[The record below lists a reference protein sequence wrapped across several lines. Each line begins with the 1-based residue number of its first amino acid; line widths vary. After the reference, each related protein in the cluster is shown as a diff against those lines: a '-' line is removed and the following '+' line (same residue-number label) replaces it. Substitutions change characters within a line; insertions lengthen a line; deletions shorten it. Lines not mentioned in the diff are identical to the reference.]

1 MGVRPLAR
9 KDAHP
14 RSRGFCPILGHTS
27 PAGSLALW
35 PLAPAVMKPMPPASA
50 HPAPNSQPQ
59 LKPLSSRLS
68 LVTSQGL
75 PSKET
80 AAGGGAVPVPS
91 SATCV
96 ASGWLC
102 HQPHRHAGSWQ
113 VWGLMGRRELQQ
125 GPAAPAGKGFL
136 TGLGLAGPLGCF
148 GCSPILVLSP

>member
-14 RSRGFCPILGHTS
+14 RSRGFCPILGHFPCRVS
-27 PAGSLALW
+27 GSLAIGSCCDE
-35 PLAPAVMKPMPPASA
+35 AHATCECPPC
-50 HPAPNSQPQ
+50 PQ
-59 LKPLSSRLS
+59 LPTPTEAPELRLS
-68 LVTSQGL
+68 LITSQGL
-75 PSKET
+75 SSKET

-96 ASGWLC
+96 ASGWLR

-113 VWGLMGRRELQQ
+113 AWGLMGRRELQQ
-125 GPAAPAGKGFL
+125 GPAAPAGKGGFQ
-136 TGLGLAGPLGCF
+136 TGLGRAGPLGCF